1 MPTKGRLI
9 RDAIAKM
16 EEAIVKLEA
25 AKTQLRYAR
34 NRHNADLEAKI
45 ADLREIYDI
54 LTDPEC
60 TPEIEEV
67 E

>member
-1 MPTKGRLI
+1 MSTKGYLI
-9 RDAIAKM
+9 KDAIAKI
-16 EEAIVKLEA
+16 EEAIEKLEA

-34 NRHNADLEAKI
+34 NRYNSDLEVKI

-67 E
+67 K

>member
-1 MPTKGRLI
+1 MSTKGYLI
-9 RDAIAKM
+9 KDAIAKI
-16 EEAIVKLEA
+16 EEAIENLEA
-25 AKTQLRYAR
+25 AKTKLRYAR
-34 NRHNADLEAKI
+34 NRHNTDLEVKI

-67 E
+67 K

>member
-1 MPTKGRLI
+1 MSTKGYLI
-9 RDAIAKM
+9 KDAIAKI
-16 EEAIVKLEA
+16 EEAIEKLEA
-25 AKTQLRYAR
+25 AKTQLCYAR
-34 NRHNADLEAKI
+34 NRYNADLEVKI

-67 E
+67 K